1 MMYICVTEPIMTQ
14 TIHFVHYIVL
24 HVYSECHSWLWRTQN
39 IFKILHKFKFHST
52 CRCHRV
58 FIRSMGNHRQV
69 LIWFLPSQFFVLFLV
84 FLCSVMQSGIQR
96 KCGRE
101 QGKSGSLQRD
111 VQILEYF
118 RIWVSIRK
126 DSFCF
131 SFSKSDSISCE
142 ASLHASDTLRT
153 WILSV
158 KLGGHPKVFLQKLW
172 SWFKSHLLPWWVCC
186 LY

>member
-1 MMYICVTEPIMTQ
+1 MLQNLSWPRPSILYIILYSTSTQSAIPDCEEHRISLKYCTSSSFTAPADATE
-14 TIHFVHYIVL
+14 
-24 HVYSECHSWLWRTQN
+24 YSSEAWEITV
-39 IFKILHKFKFHST
+39 KFLSDSFPH
-52 CRCHRV
+52 
-58 FIRSMGNHRQV
+58 N
-69 LIWFLPSQFFVLFLV
+69 FFVLFLV

-172 SWFKSHLLPWWVCC
+172 SWFKSHLLPLWVCC